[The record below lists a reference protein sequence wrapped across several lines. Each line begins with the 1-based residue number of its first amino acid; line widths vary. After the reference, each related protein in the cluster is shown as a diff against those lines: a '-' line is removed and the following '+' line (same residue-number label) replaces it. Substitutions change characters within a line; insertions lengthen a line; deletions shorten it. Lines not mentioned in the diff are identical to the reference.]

1 MDDAVFGELSGEL
14 ADGVRVDAGSRALY
28 ATDASIYEI
37 EPLAVA
43 TPRNVGEVRA
53 CVRFAARKRIPI
65 IARGA
70 GTGLAGE
77 SLGRALILD
86 LTTHFNKIEYDAAKR
101 CVTVGPGV
109 VLDELNAALKAHGV
123 YFPVDPSSSSRCT
136 LGGMIAN
143 NTSGARSLRFGDT
156 RTNLI
161 SVQVILA
168 DGTETQTEAVTFGSR
183 EHSRKQNESGLAG
196 AIYSSLPALLNERAT
211 LIAQRTP
218 TTERNSCGYA
228 LNAALL
234 DGVFDFA
241 KLVCGSQG
249 TLGIVTEAVFRV
261 WPLPRSVGMCVVYF
275 ESLADAAASIE
286 TIREQKPLCC
296 ELMDD
301 SLMKL
306 GRKAK
311 PELAH
316 LLPANARAML
326 VIEMD
331 GESDADVLARLA
343 VLKAAF
349 TAVKHIAL
357 ALVPNQVEQTTIWSI
372 RNAATPLLFQR
383 TDLLQPT
390 AFVEDAAV
398 LPEKLG
404 AYLARAETIFS
415 KHGIEWSAYAHAG
428 AGEVHIRPMMHL
440 RDPKHAALLEPIA
453 SEMHQAV
460 WDCGGVISGEH
471 GDGLARTQFLE
482 RQFGSELFGLFKRV
496 KIICDPQGIL
506 NPDKKIS
513 NDPHLMTKNLRTTGD
528 ARYASRVKSD
538 LLED

>member
-1 MDDAVFGELSGEL
+1 MANDFDELLRELPGRVRTDA
-14 ADGVRVDAGSRALY
+14 ATRALY

-43 TPRNVGEVRA
+43 VPENVGEVQT
-53 CVRFAARKRIPI
+53 CVRFAARNGIPI

-86 LTTHFNKIEYDAAKR
+86 LSTHFKKIEYHAAAQQVR
-101 CVTVGPGV
+101 VGPGV
-109 VLDELNAALKAHGV
+109 VLDDLNRALKPQGV
-123 YFPVDPSSSSRCT
+123 YLPVDPSSSSRCT

-156 RTNLI
+156 RTNLAAA
-161 SVQVILA
+161 QVVLA
-168 DGTETQTEAVTFGSR
+168 DGATLWTDTLNTANGEI
-183 EHSRKQNESGLAG
+183 
-196 AIYSSLPALLNERAT
+196 AIGIRSALPELLQSNAT
-211 LIAQRTP
+211 LISERTP
-218 TTERNSCGYA
+218 KTERNSCGYA
-228 LNAALL
+228 LNAAWR
-234 DGVFDFA
+234 DGTFDFA
-241 KLVCGSQG
+241 KLLCGSQG

-261 WPLPRSVGMCVVYF
+261 WPLPRAIGMCVVYF
-275 ESLADAAASIE
+275 ESLADAATAIG
-286 TIREQKPLCC
+286 TVRAQKPLCC

-306 GRKAK
+306 GRKAR

-316 LLPANARAML
+316 LLPASARAML
-326 VIEMD
+326 VLELD
-331 GESDADVLARLA
+331 GETDAEVAEKL
-343 VLKAAF
+343 AAF
-349 TAVKHIAL
+349 KSALRAVKHVSI
-357 ALVPNQVEQTTIWSI
+357 ALVPDANEQTTIWSI

-383 TDLLQPT
+383 SDLLQPT

-398 LPEKLG
+398 PPENLG
-404 AYLARAETIFS
+404 RYLARAETIFAE
-415 KHGIEWSAYAHAG
+415 HGIEWSAYAHAG

-440 RDPKHAALLEPIA
+440 KDPRHAALLEPIA
-453 SEMHQAV
+453 TAMHQAV

-482 RQFGSELFGLFKRV
+482 RQFGPELFALFKRV
-496 KIICDPQGIL
+496 KTLCDPKGIL

-513 NDPHLMTKNLRTTGD
+513 ADPHLMTKNLRTSGD
-528 ARYASRVKSD
+528 ARYASRVVSD
-538 LLED
+538 VLED

>member
-1 MDDAVFGELSGEL
+1 MDKRMAHDFDALLRELPG
-14 ADGVRVDAGSRALY
+14 RVHTDAATRALY

-37 EPLAVA
+37 DPLAVA
-43 TPRNVGEVRA
+43 VPETVAEVQT
-53 CVRFAARKRIPI
+53 CVRFAARSNIPV

-86 LTTHFNKIEYDAAKR
+86 LSAHFKKIEVDAAAQQVR
-101 CVTVGPGV
+101 VGPGV
-109 VLDELNAALKAHGV
+109 VLDDLNRALKPHGV
-123 YFPVDPSSSSRCT
+123 YLPVDPSSSSRCT

-156 RTNLI
+156 RTNLLAA
-161 SVQVILA
+161 QVILA
-168 DGTETQTEAVTFGSR
+168 DATAVWTDAL
-183 EHSRKQNESGLAG
+183 ES
-196 AIYSSLPALLNERAT
+196 SSGDVAANIRNALPELLQSNVALISE
-211 LIAQRTP
+211 RTP
-218 TTERNSCGYA
+218 KTERNSCGYA
-228 LNAALL
+228 LNAAWR
-234 DGVFDFA
+234 DNRFDFA
-241 KLVCGSQG
+241 KLLCGSQG
-249 TLGIVTEAVFRV
+249 TLGLVTEAVFRV
-261 WPLPRSVGMCVVYF
+261 WPLPRAIGMCVIYF
-275 ESLADAAASIE
+275 ESLADAAASIA
-286 TIREQKPLCC
+286 TVRTQKPLCC

-316 LLPANARAML
+316 LLPATARAML
-326 VIEMD
+326 VLELD
-331 GESDADVLARLA
+331 GETDSEVATKLAA
-343 VLKAAF
+343 LKMSFAN
-349 TAVKHIAL
+349 VKHIAL
-357 ALVPNQVEQTTIWSI
+357 ALVPDTAEQTTIWSI

-383 TDLLQPT
+383 SDLLQPT

-398 LPEKLG
+398 PPEKLG
-404 AYLARAETIFS
+404 AYLARATEIFA

-440 RDPKHAALLEPIA
+440 KDPRHAALLEPIA
-453 SEMHQAV
+453 TAMHQAV

-482 RQFGSELFGLFKRV
+482 RQFGPELFALFKRV
-496 KIICDPQGIL
+496 KTLCDPQGIL

-513 NDPHLMTKNLRTTGD
+513 ADPHLMTKNLRTSSD
-528 ARYASRVKSD
+528 ARHASRVVSD
-538 LLED
+538 LLDT